1 MAWLTAKTN
10 GLDDVALEIL
20 EAAGL
25 DENDVDDVP
34 SFGMST
40 LKPPPVVTATTDL
53 NWPLLS
59 TGESFFD
66 RALANGGLDGGDVP
80 YTNGYDTA
88 GTTASAALDSWAR
101 EEEAHDELVPEEGGW
116 ELDAGVEEAQ
126 PEEKEDDFVDAE
138 VELGAGAAPGVSES
152 ELWTRNS
159 PFAGDHVAGGSFDSA
174 MQVSGPFECSK
185 YVLLIS
191 SSSYSIV
198 NLELSTSPSSSLCSS
213 RITVLHMRTSLLS
226 RLYHHCS
233 FTFGAILKSPPRV
246 ACSP

>member
-1 MAWLTAKTN
+1 MIPSVDPLAWLTAKTN

-88 GTTASAALDSWAR
+88 GTAASAALDSWAR
-101 EEEAHDELVPEEGGW
+101 EEEAHDELVPEDGGW
-116 ELDAGVEEAQ
+116 ELDVGVEEAQ

-174 MQVSGPFECSK
+174 MQVSGPFERPM
-185 YVLLIS
+185 YALLIVCS
-191 SSSYSIV
+191 ATQPSIWSRQFLHSQAFV
-198 NLELSTSPSSSLCSS
+198 HCALPFFTCVSLSS
-213 RITVLHMRTSLLS
+213 RVSTTVAASHS
-226 RLYHHCS
+226 
-233 FTFGAILKSPPRV
+233 AQP
-246 ACSP
+246 